1 MALEELK
8 TSRRYTDEQTKALED
23 EFDRNKYLTDRTKR
37 LELSIKLNLTEAQVS
52 MNLNIS
58 I

>member
-8 TSRRYTDEQTKALED
+8 TSRRYTDEQTKALEH

-52 MNLNIS
+52 MNLNIL